1 MAVKN
6 IVDFHAVPT
15 VNTSEI
21 VINVPDSTTLVP
33 LEERLFDPNTLVI
46 TTVTGGAGTTLV
58 AGVDYSFSD
67 LNEFATS
74 KAGVDVYQTLNIINA
89 TYQGV
94 DIFIQAGTLNQY
106 GDNLLA
112 EDVNDLQSQINS
124 VGPFINANFS
134 FDISASNQTLDLS
147 SLSGEA
153 NGYRIKAKWSGGD
166 GTYQLSITIP
176 SGYTVGGVAKAT
188 IEADLKGDG
197 QGVLVLVKNG
207 TDLEL
212 EKFFD
217 SLNVTYNPN
226 TFPQIKYA
234 DGRYLQQGEYFSN
247 STTQATLYNFLSP
260 ILTNLGDV
268 MEISGAAIVG
278 AQLIVGLQFFR
289 DSASTIQLRRHFTG
303 SFDGVTLNA
312 SGTGTAGAI
321 DEAAFSFQ
329 TLNTRWTTAQIEVS

>member
-1 MAVKN
+1 MVPAFMGCQFMAVKN

-74 KAGVDVYQTLNIINA
+74 KAGVDVYQTLNIINV

-106 GDNLLA
+106 GDNVLA

-153 NGYRIKAKWSGGD
+153 NGYRIKAKWTGGD
-166 GTYQLSITIP
+166 GNFQLSIVIP
-176 SGYTVGGVAKAT
+176 TGYTLGGVAKAT

-207 TDLEL
+207 SDLEI
-212 EKFFD
+212 EKYTDTDGGGWSGQYFKKYVDGTMEVSIDDTGSIGIGTNFTGAFPVPFKGAVPRISAIPTTRD
-217 SLNVTYNPN
+217 NVAYGT
-226 TFPQIKYA
+226 
-234 DGRYLQQGEYFSN
+234 GQGGSDN
-247 STTQATLYNFLSP
+247 RS
-260 ILTNLGDV
+260 LTNWYIRVSLG
-268 MEISGAAIVG
+268 
-278 AQLIVGLQFFR
+278 
-289 DSASTIQLRRHFTG
+289 
-303 SFDGVTLNA
+303 
-312 SGTGTAGAI
+312 SGTASQFCA
-321 DEAAFSFQ
+321 EAFG
-329 TLNTRWTTAQIEVS
+329 RWTVAQIEVS